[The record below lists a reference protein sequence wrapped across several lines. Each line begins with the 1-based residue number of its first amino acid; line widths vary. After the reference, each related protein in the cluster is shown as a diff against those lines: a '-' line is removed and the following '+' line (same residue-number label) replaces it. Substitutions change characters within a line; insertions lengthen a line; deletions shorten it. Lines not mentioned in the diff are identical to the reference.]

1 MNLNEMNDAWIAQG
15 QKVSDLNDKINTSLL
30 DDSVDEDA
38 IKDLKAKR
46 DQAKARRDEMKN
58 QLEEM
63 KAQEAVH
70 TDNLKNQPVK
80 DDKKMSDSIKFIKMF
95 KDMAHGHITDVIKE
109 SVTDPGQTG
118 NGGLLVSNDE
128 QTKINELRRQQAN
141 LQTLV
146 TVESVSKPKGSRVV
160 DKNEDLVAMPVV
172 NEGDTLPDLDDPK
185 LDRLSYTI
193 KDRGGIFTATNDQLN
208 DSDQNT
214 LAWLEQKI
222 AKYTG
227 FSRSQDV
234 LAVLPKMTKKATI
247 SSFDDIKDLE
257 NNTIDPSLMSGAI
270 FLTNQSGFNIL
281 SKVKDA
287 QGRYLLQAD
296 VSNPDVYRIGGKQ
309 VVWFADNIVP
319 MTRAV
324 IIRFTLETLRKP
336 SSCLIVKLLLLTALT
351 SVVMPTLPTLLRFVL
366 LTVTTF
372 RLRMKRRSRLRH
384 SRRLQ
389 TKKQPLLMNREK
401 LLISNE
407 VLNDE

>member
-70 TDNLKNQPVK
+70 TDNLKNQSVK

-118 NGGLLVSNDE
+118 NGGLLISNDE
-128 QTKINELRRQQAN
+128 QTKINELLRQQAN

-185 LDRLSYTI
+185 LDRLSYAI
-193 KDRGGIFTATNDQLN
+193 KDHGGIFTATNDQLN

-319 MTRAV
+319 DDKSGNHPLYFGNFKEGIILFDRQAPTVDSTDIGGNAYTTNTTKVRVIDRYDVQVKDEKAIAV
-324 IIRFTLETLRKP
+324 ASFK
-336 SSCLIVKLLLLTALT
+336 
-351 SVVMPTLPTLLRFVL
+351 
-366 LTVTTF
+366 TVANQEATTPADSG
-372 RLRMKRRSRLRH
+372 K
-384 SRRLQ
+384 
-389 TKKQPLLMNREK
+389 TTDK
-401 LLISNE
+401 
-407 VLNDE
+407 

>member
-30 DDSVDEDA
+30 DDSVDEAA

-70 TDNLKNQPVK
+70 TDNSKNQSVK

-287 QGRYLLQAD
+287 QGQYLLQPD

-319 MTRAV
+319 DDKSGNHPLYFGNFKEAIILFDRQAPTVDSTNIGGNAYTTNTTKVRVIDRYDVQVKDEKAIAV
-324 IIRFTLETLRKP
+324 ASFK
-336 SSCLIVKLLLLTALT
+336 
-351 SVVMPTLPTLLRFVL
+351 
-366 LTVTTF
+366 TVANQKATT
-372 RLRMKRRSRLRH
+372 
-384 SRRLQ
+384 
-389 TKKQPLLMNREK
+389 P
-401 LLISNE
+401 
-407 VLNDE
+407 DESGKTTDK

>member
-70 TDNLKNQPVK
+70 TDNLKNQSVK

-128 QTKINELRRQQAN
+128 QTKINELLRQQAN

-172 NEGDTLPDLDDPK
+172 NEGDPLPDLDDPK
-185 LDRLSYTI
+185 LDRLSYAI
-193 KDRGGIFTATNDQLN
+193 KDHGGIFTATNDQLN

-257 NNTIDPSLMSGAI
+257 NNTIDLSLMSGAI
-270 FLTNQSGFNIL
+270 FLTNQSGFTIL

-287 QGRYLLQAD
+287 QGQYLLQPD
-296 VSNPDVYRIGGKQ
+296 VSNPDVSRIGGKQ

-319 MTRAV
+319 DAKDGSHPLYFGNFKEAIILFDRQAPTVDSTNIGGNAYTTNTTKVRVIDRYDVQVKDEKAIAV
-324 IIRFTLETLRKP
+324 ASFK
-336 SSCLIVKLLLLTALT
+336 
-351 SVVMPTLPTLLRFVL
+351 
-366 LTVTTF
+366 TVANQKATT
-372 RLRMKRRSRLRH
+372 
-384 SRRLQ
+384 
-389 TKKQPLLMNREK
+389 P
-401 LLISNE
+401 
-407 VLNDE
+407 DESGKTTDK

>member
-95 KDMAHGHITDVIKE
+95 KDMARGHITDVIKE

-287 QGRYLLQAD
+287 QGQYLLQPD

-319 MTRAV
+319 DDKSGNHPLYFGNFKEAIILFDRQAPTVDSTNIGGNAYTTNTTKVRVIDRYDVQVKDEKAIAV
-324 IIRFTLETLRKP
+324 ASFK
-336 SSCLIVKLLLLTALT
+336 
-351 SVVMPTLPTLLRFVL
+351 
-366 LTVTTF
+366 TVANQKATT
-372 RLRMKRRSRLRH
+372 
-384 SRRLQ
+384 
-389 TKKQPLLMNREK
+389 P
-401 LLISNE
+401 
-407 VLNDE
+407 DESGKTTDK

>member
-95 KDMAHGHITDVIKE
+95 KDMAHGHITDIIKE

-287 QGRYLLQAD
+287 QGQYLLQPD

-319 MTRAV
+319 NDKSGNHPLYFGNFKEAIILFDRQAPTVDSTNIGGNAYTTNTTKVRVIDRYDVQVKDEKAIAV
-324 IIRFTLETLRKP
+324 ASFK
-336 SSCLIVKLLLLTALT
+336 
-351 SVVMPTLPTLLRFVL
+351 
-366 LTVTTF
+366 TVANQKATT
-372 RLRMKRRSRLRH
+372 
-384 SRRLQ
+384 
-389 TKKQPLLMNREK
+389 P
-401 LLISNE
+401 
-407 VLNDE
+407 DESGKTTDK

>member
-70 TDNLKNQPVK
+70 TDNSKNQSVK

-172 NEGDTLPDLDDPK
+172 NEGDPLPDLDDPK

-234 LAVLPKMTKKATI
+234 LSVLPKMTKKATI

-319 MTRAV
+319 NDKSGNHPLYFGNFKEAIVLFDRQAPTVDSTNIGGNAYTTNTTKVRVIDRYDVQVKDEKAIAV
-324 IIRFTLETLRKP
+324 ASFK
-336 SSCLIVKLLLLTALT
+336 
-351 SVVMPTLPTLLRFVL
+351 
-366 LTVTTF
+366 TVANQKATT
-372 RLRMKRRSRLRH
+372 
-384 SRRLQ
+384 
-389 TKKQPLLMNREK
+389 P
-401 LLISNE
+401 
-407 VLNDE
+407 DESGKTTDK

>member
-63 KAQEAVH
+63 KAEEAVH

-287 QGRYLLQAD
+287 QGQYLLQAD

-319 MTRAV
+319 NDKSGNHPLYFGNFKEAIILFDRQAPTVDSTNIGGNAYTTNTTKIRVIDRYDVQVKDEKAIAV
-324 IIRFTLETLRKP
+324 ASFK
-336 SSCLIVKLLLLTALT
+336 
-351 SVVMPTLPTLLRFVL
+351 
-366 LTVTTF
+366 TVANQKATT
-372 RLRMKRRSRLRH
+372 
-384 SRRLQ
+384 
-389 TKKQPLLMNREK
+389 P
-401 LLISNE
+401 
-407 VLNDE
+407 DESGKTTDK

>member
-30 DDSVDEDA
+30 DDSVDEEA

-185 LDRLSYTI
+185 LNRLSYAI

-319 MTRAV
+319 NDKSGNHPLYFGNFKEAIILFDRQAPTVDSTNIGGNAYTTNTTKVRVIDRYDVQVKDEKAIAV
-324 IIRFTLETLRKP
+324 ASFK
-336 SSCLIVKLLLLTALT
+336 
-351 SVVMPTLPTLLRFVL
+351 
-366 LTVTTF
+366 TVANQKAATPDESGKTTD
-372 RLRMKRRSRLRH
+372 K
-384 SRRLQ
+384 
-389 TKKQPLLMNREK
+389 
-401 LLISNE
+401 
-407 VLNDE
+407 

>member
-185 LDRLSYTI
+185 LDRLNYTI

-270 FLTNQSGFNIL
+270 FLTNQSGFTIL

-287 QGRYLLQAD
+287 QGQYLLQPD
-296 VSNPDVYRIGGKQ
+296 VSNPDVSRIGGKQ

-319 MTRAV
+319 DAKDGSHPLYFGNFKEAIILFDRQAPTVDSTNIGGNAYTTNTTKVRVIDRYDVQVKDEKAIAV
-324 IIRFTLETLRKP
+324 ASFK
-336 SSCLIVKLLLLTALT
+336 
-351 SVVMPTLPTLLRFVL
+351 
-366 LTVTTF
+366 TVANQKATT
-372 RLRMKRRSRLRH
+372 
-384 SRRLQ
+384 
-389 TKKQPLLMNREK
+389 P
-401 LLISNE
+401 
-407 VLNDE
+407 DESGKTTDK

>member
-319 MTRAV
+319 DDKSGNHPLYFGNFKEAIILFDRQAPTVDSTNIGGNAYTTNTTKVRVIDRYDVQVKDEKAIAV
-324 IIRFTLETLRKP
+324 ASFK
-336 SSCLIVKLLLLTALT
+336 
-351 SVVMPTLPTLLRFVL
+351 
-366 LTVTTF
+366 TVANQKATT
-372 RLRMKRRSRLRH
+372 
-384 SRRLQ
+384 
-389 TKKQPLLMNREK
+389 P
-401 LLISNE
+401 
-407 VLNDE
+407 DESGKTTDK